1 MLRLITACSLL
12 IVMSCCAEDAE
23 GVYQDGLAKLRLA
36 QTDHS
41 QLVSATKL
49 LAKAASLFETA
60 GDENKSAEVNSCLY
74 WAKKKMTLADT
85 QAVKGNAEVAKR
97 LETTARE
104 IPVSEAEAMLKKAD
118 AFAQGHAD
126 DPLLVSI
133 RYYEIADRFADVP
146 EGKKAMQQSL
156 AAMQKV
162 GEKAKLAEY
171 KPTAT
176 DG

>member
-41 QLVSATKL
+41 ELVPATKL
-49 LAKAASLFETA
+49 LAKAAALFEAA

-85 QAVKGNAEVAKR
+85 QIIKGNAEVAKR
-97 LETTARE
+97 LVASSTE
-104 IPVSEAEAMLKKAD
+104 IPVNEAEAMLKRAD
-118 AFAQGHAD
+118 VFAQGHAD
-126 DPLLVSI
+126 DPLLVAI
-133 RYYEIADRFADVP
+133 RYYE
-146 EGKKAMQQSL
+146 
-156 AAMQKV
+156 V
-162 GEKAKLAEY
+162 G
-171 KPTAT
+171 
-176 DG
+176 D